1 MNKSEFNK
9 KLLNIFGI
17 KFCDFFYLLDEMEL
31 YIDGIFYSVPVV
43 FPILIDNSGV
53 RVKIKLPLILVKSHI
68 IDMIK
73 IVNHLFPFFA
83 RHNLN
88 LFRYRLL
95 IRQRQLDN
103 KYMIKQLELPKQ
115 FNRLVNLLQLYQC
128 DMIYFI
134 LIIVLVFYYIVLLLT
149 LYCLEDIMNG

>member
-17 KFCDFFYLLDEMEL
+17 KLCDFFYLLDKMKL
-31 YIDGIFYSVPVV
+31 YIDGIFYSVPVI
-43 FPILIDNSGV
+43 FPILIDNPRV
-53 RVKIKLPLILVKSHI
+53 RVKKELPLIFVKSHI
-68 IDMIK
+68 IDMIQVK
-73 IVNHLFPFFA
+73 NGLLPFFS

-88 LFRYRLL
+88 ILRYRLL

-103 KYMIKQLELPKQ
+103 KHMIKQLELPKQ
-115 FNRLVNLLQLYQC
+115 LHWLMKLLQLYQC

-134 LIIVLVFYYIVLLLT
+134 LIIVFVFYLFVLLA
-149 LYCLEDIMNG
+149 LYCFEDVMNG